1 MREKMPTPRGWSSE
15 NSYLMYFF
23 VRKGDY
29 PYLHEHDGFWEFNF
43 ITNGSYEHEIN
54 GVKLIQ
60 QTGVLS
66 VLRSEDSHRTK
77 KLEENSSYI
86 NFCVKEDYLS
96 QFLSVLSSNIFEKL
110 KKPQYIEI
118 QTSKSF
124 RDRVKHII
132 DAYFVSAS
140 KDKHIVETPSNL
152 PPSCC
157 YVNLPKKNSDE
168 TLPRGI
174 SSADLYP
181 DCDRLL
187 LIMTDALIE
196 FAGQNPKKS
205 YSKGVDA
212 LLKLLSKPENLTV
225 PLSDLISQVNYSY
238 SHLIGLFKN
247 EVGMTP
253 FEYLRNQRIAYAKRL
268 LTNSNYTNDYIAAQ
282 IGFTAQSTFCSFF
295 KEQTGYTPSQYAKT
309 FGITHLDGKQ
319 S

>member
-1 MREKMPTPRGWSSE
+1 MREKMPTPRGWFSDNSS
-15 NSYLMYFF
+15 LMYFF

-29 PYLHEHDGFWEFNF
+29 PHLHEHDGFWEFNF

-66 VLRSEDSHRTK
+66 VLRPDDSHYTK
-77 KLEENSSYI
+77 KLEADSSYI

-96 QFLSVLSSNIFEKL
+96 QFLSVLSSNILEKL

-132 DAYFVSAS
+132 DAYFVSATR
-140 KDKHIVETPSNL
+140 DKPVVENPSNL

-157 YVNLPKKNSDE
+157 YVNIPKKTSDE
-168 TLPRGI
+168 ALQWRVAG
-174 SSADLYP
+174 ADFYP
-181 DCDRLL
+181 ACDRVL
-187 LIMTDALIE
+187 LIMADALIE
-196 FAGQNPKKS
+196 FAGQDRKKS

-212 LLKLLSKPENLTV
+212 LLQLLSKPENFTV

-253 FEYLRNQRIAYAKRL
+253 FEYLRNQRVAYAKRL

-295 KEQTGYTPSQYAKT
+295 KEQTGYTPSQYAKA
-309 FGITHLDGKQ
+309 FGITHLNGKQ